1 MEPEGSKKSDKYLV
15 DAWNNYHHSMDQANK
30 AAKSLGTSQIR
41 EASKKV
47 LMRKTKAQLIDMI
60 VAMEQT
66 PPQADWKE
74 RYDNAREDISRL
86 REKYQK
92 TVHRLHESDR
102 RIATLEQANS
112 ELQDMI
118 RHEEWTRVGD
128 AVQTLRSMDGTI
140 GVIRDTSTPA
150 SYHEAVIMKLKVQ
163 VDKLTKENRS
173 LQDNYEMLEQDY
185 EYLRKQKAV
194 ESNNKEFDKQG
205 PKNRFDRQEAEIARR
220 RAAFRFV
227 ASAGVFGLTLLGTI
241 AATLFLSTGDELVF
255 NVICGVFGSLSA
267 IYAAYSMT
275 RANVLGGETRRL
287 DYNYG
292 IWLQLKEEK
301 ELEEHE
307 AKLKAAE
314 KELEA

>member
-1 MEPEGSKKSDKYLV
+1 MEPEGSNTSDRYLV

-30 AAKSLGTSQIR
+30 AAKSLGKDLGR
-41 EASKKV
+41 EASKKI

-60 VAMEQT
+60 IAMEQT

-92 TVHRLHESDR
+92 TVHILHKSDR
-102 RIATLEQANS
+102 RISTLEQANS
-112 ELQDMI
+112 ELQAMI
-118 RHEEWTRVGD
+118 RH
-128 AVQTLRSMDGTI
+128 
-140 GVIRDTSTPA
+140 
-150 SYHEAVIMKLKVQ
+150 
-163 VDKLTKENRS
+163 
-173 LQDNYEMLEQDY
+173 

-205 PKNRFDRQEAEIARR
+205 PKNRFDRQEAEIARQ
-220 RAAFRFV
+220 RAAFRIV
-227 ASAGVFGLTLLGTI
+227 ASAGVFGLTLLGTL
-241 AATLFLSTGDELVF
+241 AATIFLSTGDQLVF
-255 NVICGVFGSLSA
+255 NIVCGIFGSLAGLYYVWSVA
-267 IYAAYSMT
+267 
-275 RANVLGGETRRL
+275 RANVMGAQVRNL
-287 DYNYG
+287 DWQYVM
-292 IWLQLKEEK
+292 WLDLKEEK